1 MQKEQIRILAINPG
15 SRYLG
20 FAVFYET
27 DLREWKIHAMRQGPF
42 REKAKDLRL
51 LISDIVARYGVNTL
65 ATKEL
70 HQSRSSKELR
80 KVASS
85 IKSMGKAMELKVCEF
100 SLNEVEDHFFPRER
114 TNKRELME
122 QVASRYPFLFPELQ
136 REQKSKHPYLIR
148 MFEAIAIGVV
158 CCNELDSRKRKVGR
172 SSN

>member
-1 MQKEQIRILAINPG
+1 MQREQIRILAINPG
-15 SRYLG
+15 SRYLA

-27 DLREWKIHAMRQGPF
+27 DLREWKIHAVRQGPF

-51 LISDIVARYGVNTL
+51 LISDIVARYGINTL

-70 HQSRSSKELR
+70 HPSRSSKGLR
-80 KVASS
+80 NLALT
-85 IKSMGKAMELKVCEF
+85 IKHLGKEMRLKVCEF
-100 SLNEVEDHFFPRER
+100 PLNEVEGHFFPGER

-122 QVASRYPFLFPELQ
+122 QVASRYPFLFPEFR
-136 REQKSKHPYLIR
+136 REQESKHPYLIR

-158 CCNELDSRKRKVGR
+158 CCSKLDSTKRKVGG